1 MEDTIEMSG
10 SLPIII
16 QGGMG
21 AGISHGRLANAVSR
35 LGQLGVVSGTA
46 LDEILSRRLQDGD
59 ADGSVRRAMGHFPF
73 RNMARRILDTHFI
86 PGGRKKGAPYR
97 TAPMHS
103 LQDSSETLE
112 LCIAGNFVEVFLA
125 REDHP
130 HPVGINFLEKIQFPH
145 LPSLYGAMLAGVAVV
160 IVGAGIPI
168 EFPAAMAEL
177 ARHQPTTYPVS
188 VRGPT
193 SRETRLLHFEPAR
206 FHEHGTVL
214 PELRIPLFYPI
225 VSSDALASI
234 LHKRLEHRID
244 GFIVEGPLAG
254 GHNAPP
260 RGSPALS
267 ADGQPVYG
275 PRDVVSLERIQKLG
289 LPFWLAGAYGSPERL
304 REARAAGATGVQV
317 GTPFALCAESGLA
330 PQIRRELILAALA
343 GKARIFTDPLASP
356 TGFPFKVADLG
367 QSLSEPAVYEKRRRR
382 CDLGFLREAYLRDDG
397 LIGYR
402 CPAES
407 VAAFTAKGGLASDSI
422 GRKCL
427 CNALV
432 SNLGMPQELA
442 DGQQELPL
450 VTLGDDLSGICRFC
464 TAEHPEF
471 TAADVLRILLQG

>member
-1 MEDTIEMSG
+1 MKH
-10 SLPIII
+10 SLPTII

-59 ADGSVRRAMGHFPF
+59 AEGSVRRALQHFPF
-73 RNMARRILDTHFI
+73 RRMARRILDAYYI

-97 TAPMHS
+97 TARMHS
-103 LQDSSETLE
+103 LQDSLETLE
-112 LCIAGNFVEVFLA
+112 LCMAGNFVEVFLA
-125 REDHP
+125 REGHP

-160 IVGAGIPI
+160 IVGAGIPT
-168 EFPAAMAEL
+168 EFPAAMSEL
-177 ARHQPTTYPVS
+177 ARHRPATYSVR
-188 VRGPT
+188 VRGPDA
-193 SRETRLLHFEPAR
+193 RETRLIHFEPGR
-206 FHEHGTVL
+206 FHEPEMDL
-214 PELRIPLFYPI
+214 PELSVPLFYPI
-225 VSSDALASI
+225 VSSDTLASI
-234 LHKRLEHRID
+234 LHKRMGARID

-260 RGSPALS
+260 RGPPTQT

-275 PRDVVSLERIQKLG
+275 LRDVASLESIRKLG

-304 REARAAGATGVQV
+304 REALADGATGVQV
-317 GTPFALCAESGLA
+317 GTPFALCAESGLD
-330 PQIRRELILAALA
+330 PEIRRKLIRLALA
-343 GKARIFTDPLASP
+343 GKVRVFTDPRASP
-356 TGFPFKVADLG
+356 TGFPFKVADLD
-367 QSLSEPAVYEKRRRR
+367 QSLSVKDVYEKRRRR

-397 LIGYR
+397 RIGYR

-407 VAAFTAKGGLASDSI
+407 VDAFTAKGGCASDTV

-442 DGQQELPL
+442 DGRQELPL
-450 VTLGDDLSGICRFC
+450 ITLGDDIAGIRRFC
-464 TAEHPEF
+464 TVDQPEF
-471 TAADVLRILLQG
+471 AAADVVRILLQG